1 MCHSHSQQTQTVKH
15 ISSLRR
21 YLTED
26 ATKQLVTTC
35 ALSRLDYCSSV
46 LMGTPNSVIQ
56 PVQKVHSTAAHLN
69 LIASH
74 HQSHTPLIQ
83 NFTDTGSQFL
93 KKFNPILLSGVKRS
107 HRFFLSYL
115 FEYCTFT
122 TLPALLVLYQT
133 HAQTP
138 VLPPQNPWLLF
149 ILSLWPPHLEQS
161 PPRHQALC
169 FLFLQKQTQ
178 DISLLQ
184 IF

>member
-15 ISSLRR
+15 ISSLCR

-46 LMGTPNSVIQ
+46 LMGTPLLFNQFRKFTVLLQ
-56 PVQKVHSTAAHLN
+56 TLN
-69 LIASH
+69 LRALQ
-74 HQSHTPLIQ
+74 HQSHTPLMQ

-93 KKFNPILLSGVKRS
+93 KESNTILLSHVKHS
-107 HRFFLSYL
+107 HKFFLSYL
-115 FEYCTFT
+115 FE
-122 TLPALLVLYQT
+122 LPHLYNPSCSLGSLSDT

-138 VLPPQNPWLLF
+138 VLPPQNPWLSF
-149 ILSLWPPHLEQS
+149 ILSLWSPHLEQS

-169 FLFLQKQTQ
+169 
-178 DISLLQ
+178 
-184 IF
+184 